1 MIPSDDVRAALEL
14 DAVDH
19 QHREA
24 HVVEAPCHQRLQVL
38 ARAGDELAA
47 NRRLR
52 GRAGV
57 SLDLLADRLLGAR
70 EATRRDASEHPL
82 EHHARERVAIGEVA
96 VGGQRYLVASIGA
109 ARPRALDR
117 HPAAT
122 ERHLAGL
129 VPVADGD
136 TIRVVLAPRPDD
148 LTGGTAVEKVLVEEV
163 ASASTD
169 SASSPSFAAPAS
181 SPSASCTRSGSTE
194 PGAIVHTDGLQ
205 PYRVLAKHGY
215 DHRRRPQSTAAPGEQ
230 LLPRAHRAISNLKAW
245 MHGTHRGVGDE
256 HLPIHLDE
264 LRVPPQPPRHP
275 DGRLP
280 DAPGPRRATPP
291 HDLRPDHPTSRLSP
305 LGVNRIR
312 TSEVVSAA

>member
-1 MIPSDDVRAALEL
+1 VIPSDDVRAALEL

-148 LTGGTAVEKVLVEEV
+148 LIDFLL
-163 ASASTD
+163 
-169 SASSPSFAAPAS
+169 
-181 SPSASCTRSGSTE
+181 
-194 PGAIVHTDGLQ
+194 H
-205 PYRVLAKHGY
+205 
-215 DHRRRPQSTAAPGEQ
+215 Q
-230 LLPRAHRAISNLKAW
+230 LGQHA
-245 MHGTHRGVGDE
+245 E
-256 HLPIHLDE
+256 
-264 LRVPPQPPRHP
+264 
-275 DGRLP
+275 P
-280 DAPGPRRATPP
+280 DADRQREQPL
-291 HDLRPDHPTSRLSP
+291 LRSSGQLPERLLHP
-305 LGVNRIR
+305 LGQH
-312 TSEVVSAA
+312 